1 MQNLTLNTSSV
12 MINTRIKLDNENN
25 TFIEDAKQTLQDE
38 KAKIN
43 IEDNINAKKQRARFL
58 TNKVKLLLL
67 EYCINKKASTFYH
80 ILKDD
85 ANLNHYVTIN
95 LNIDDDYLA
104 HDDETLRKDETF
116 CNTVLKEITDV
127 ELKVSI
133 SSNHGSA
140 IFMKIQ

>member
-25 TFIEDAKQTLQDE
+25 KFIQDAKQTLQDE
-38 KAKIN
+38 KTKID

-67 EYCINKKASTFYH
+67 EFCIDKNASTFYH

-85 ANLNHYVTIN
+85 AGNNHYITMNI
-95 LNIDDDYLA
+95 NIDDEYHA

-116 CNTVLKEITDV
+116 CNTVLKELTDV

-133 SSNHGSA
+133 TYKYDSV
-140 IFMKIQ
+140 IRMKIQ